1 MSTVKLS
8 IVIPCYNEA
17 DNIQLLLNNI
27 CNTYKQYTEII
38 LVDNGSTDN
47 TADILENELE
57 LIKNVLIKFVK
68 IEKNIGYGHGI
79 MAGIKKARGDIISW
93 THADFQT
100 DIKDVYNGFELF
112 SQQTIQK
119 KIFLKGIRNKR
130 PIVDAILTLG
140 MGIISSIWLRQN
152 LNDINAQPK
161 MFHRSFLKKIG
172 KPPDDFSLDL
182 YFYYNAI
189 INEMKILELPVYFGK
204 RLHGEAKGGGGSSI
218 FTRIRVI
225 FRTLRYILKLRKT
238 IL

>member
-172 KPPDDFSLDL
+172 NPPDDFSLDL

>member
-161 MFHRSFLKKIG
+161 MFHRSFLEKIG

>member
-17 DNIQLLLNNI
+17 DNIQLLLNTI
-27 CNTYKQYTEII
+27 CNTYKQHTEII

-57 LIKNVLIKFVK
+57 LIKNVLIKLVK

-79 MAGIKKARGDIISW
+79 MAGIKKARGDIICW

-161 MFHRSFLKKIG
+161 MFHRSFLKKVG

-204 RLHGEAKGGGGSSI
+204 RLHGKAKGGGGSSI

-225 FRTLRYILKLRKT
+225 FRTLRYILKLRRT

>member
-17 DNIQLLLNNI
+17 DNIQLLLNDI

-112 SQQTIQK
+112 SQHSIQK
-119 KIFLKGIRNKR
+119 K
-130 PIVDAILTLG
+130 
-140 MGIISSIWLRQN
+140 
-152 LNDINAQPK
+152 
-161 MFHRSFLKKIG
+161 SF
-172 KPPDDFSLDL
+172 
-182 YFYYNAI
+182 
-189 INEMKILELPVYFGK
+189 E
-204 RLHGEAKGGGGSSI
+204 
-218 FTRIRVI
+218 
-225 FRTLRYILKLRKT
+225 RYS
-238 IL
+238 

>member
-112 SQQTIQK
+112 NQQTIQK

-130 PIVDAILTLG
+130 PIVDTILTLG

-161 MFHRSFLKKIG
+161 MFHRSFLKKIA